1 MLVMDPGRV
10 RSIAAPW
17 GHSNAIEPHVAWVI
31 SAVATLVVIAAVV
44 VAEVWVAPAAAE
56 VFREEEVDF
65 EEVAVADGDVGR
77 FRSGGDFPTRE
88 PRSRLGRCHARAHDT
103 QEAAAAHSLR
113 NLCVLCVSA
122 VIRISFTA
130 ETQRTQRLRREI
142 IVPGVLTSL

>member
-44 VAEVWVAPAAAE
+44 VAEVWVALAAAE
-56 VFREEEVDF
+56 VFREEEVVDF

-88 PRSRLGRCHARAHDT
+88 PRSRLGKCHARAHDT
-103 QEAAAAHSLR
+103 QEAAAAHSTLAVG
-113 NLCVLCVSA
+113 LDMVSTTCGSGWVRSHPA
-122 VIRISFTA
+122 TVEGYAPTRY
-130 ETQRTQRLRREI
+130 RRWY
-142 IVPGVLTSL
+142 

>member
-44 VAEVWVAPAAAE
+44 VAEVWVALAAAE
-56 VFREEEVDF
+56 VFREEEVVDF

-103 QEAAAAHSLR
+103 QEAAAAHFDVEFSAQPLR
-113 NLCVLCVSA
+113 LCG
-122 VIRISFTA
+122 FF
-130 ETQRTQRLRREI
+130 
-142 IVPGVLTSL
+142 